1 MNSRAFRVAML
12 HMSQNEDVSP
22 NEETPQPDDKKD
34 TEQQITLNE
43 KKKVIDDSLDSYYS
57 PVINAYLR
65 KYDDLGQLMV
75 AAQYIVSMFDDSDV
89 PVQEYHRRV
98 GNIKVKV
105 LNAVGDTALDKEY
118 SLKQKFLN
126 DPQTNRMGAE
136 QLDSYIRTELGKM
149 KRDATT
155 RVKKI
160 EGILVS

>member
-1 MNSRAFRVAML
+1 MDSRAFRVAML
-12 HMSQNEDVSP
+12 HMSQTEVVSP
-22 NEETPQPDDKKD
+22 NEETPSTED
-34 TEQQITLNE
+34 TEKQITLNQ

-65 KYDDLGQLMV
+65 KYDDIGQLMV

-89 PVQEYHRRV
+89 PVQEYQKKV

-105 LNAVGDTALDKEY
+105 LNAVGDVALAKEY

-136 QLDSYIRTELGKM
+136 QLDSYIRSELGRM
-149 KRDATT
+149 RRDTTT
-155 RVKKI
+155 RLKKI
-160 EGILVS
+160 EGILN